1 MIKKI
6 SKFLSRI
13 ILGLFL
19 LLPPLEALGAS
30 ANLPMADIGDFGTWA
45 TENNRQLLIGNMAR
59 DIDEFQGSYITQL
72 VDDYVPIEAKIGL
85 MFMNAMS
92 FVGDVLDSSLVRFVI
107 IFIIIAYAFWI
118 VFETYNMMTSGKG
131 DVMKLAQDIVKKGA
145 IIAIWIIVLRF
156 GPARIFMWIMGPI
169 ISVATVL
176 SDLILN
182 AVSQSAGVSLP
193 DTCGAIRE
201 YAVTHISDN
210 NIMTGTNAA
219 DLMCLPS
226 RMSGFCYTAIAAGW
240 EWIKAGIGNSAFTF
254 AVGIVFI
261 VMFISVAWKFMFM
274 ALGVIAD
281 LFLGVLMLPFT
292 AIAETIGKT
301 SYKGIA
307 GDIFNQFLGL
317 FKVENLQ
324 SQIQR
329 FINAAIFFVSLSI
342 VIAFCTA
349 MMSGTISTNLSSN
362 VPTIENQGFW
372 ITLLVGALTW
382 YFANQAQS
390 LAQKLGGSINDS
402 IGQQMKGDI
411 TKLWKNASGTA
422 KKWWKIIRDK
432 K

>member
-1 MIKKI
+1 M
-6 SKFLSRI
+6 LCVC
-13 ILGLFL
+13 LGL
-19 LLPPLEALGAS
+19 ASIGAFAAES
-30 ANLPMADIGDFGTWA
+30 NMPMSDIGDFGTWA
-45 TENNRQLLIGNMAR
+45 TDNNRKLLIDDMDR
-59 DIDEFQGSYITQL
+59 DIDKFRGTYTTQL

-85 MFMNAMS
+85 AFMNAMS

-118 VFETYNMMTSGKG
+118 MFETYNMMTSGKG
-131 DVMKLAQDIVKKGA
+131 DVMKLVQEIVKKGTF
-145 IIAIWIIVLRF
+145 IAIWIIILRF
-156 GPARIFMWIMGPI
+156 GPARIFMWVMGPI
-169 ISVATVL
+169 ISVATYL
-176 SDLILN
+176 ADLILN

-201 YAVTHISDN
+201 YAATHISEN
-210 NIMTGTNAA
+210 NIMTGANAA

-240 EWIKAGIGNSAFTF
+240 EWIKAGIGTSAFTF
-254 AVGIVFI
+254 AVGIAFI

-349 MMSGTISTNLSSN
+349 MMSGTISTNLSSS

-402 IGQQMKGDI
+402 LGQQMKGDI
-411 TKLWKNASGTA
+411 TKLWKNTSATA